1 LNRPVNN
8 MSMKRQYQDM
18 SVGLNERDR
27 ARLVQLSREKG
38 VTKTELAREAIRWYI
53 GNYEEIQGQTRDGE
67 IAAAMRHATEQIVK
81 AINGGVDRICKMLA
95 RQGRAIGT
103 LYELSWMSLPDDEDA
118 RKAFEAA
125 ATRAKQKMARHV
137 ENDEKEFADRL
148 KKVVNN

>member
-1 LNRPVNN
+1 
-8 MSMKRQYQDM
+8 MKKQYHDM

-27 ARLVQLSREKG
+27 ARPTQRSKERG
-38 VTKTELAREAIRWYI
+38 VTKSELAREAIRCYI
-53 GNYEEIQGQTRDGE
+53 ANYEEIKGQTRDGE
-67 IAAAMRHATEQIVK
+67 IAAAMRYATEQIVK
-81 AINGGVDRICKMLA
+81 AINGGIDRICKMLA

-125 ATRAKQKMARHV
+125 PTRAKQKMARHV
-137 ENDEKEFADRL
+137 ENDEKEFAERL

>member
-1 LNRPVNN
+1 MNRPVNT
-8 MSMKRQYQDM
+8 MRMKKQYQDM

-27 ARLVQLSREKG
+27 ARLTQLSREKG
-38 VTKTELAREAIRWYI
+38 VTKSELAREAIRWYI
-53 GNYEEIQGQTRDGE
+53 ANYEEIKGQTRDGE
-67 IAAAMRHATEQIVK
+67 IAAAMRYATEQIVK
-81 AINGGVDRICKMLA
+81 AINGGIDRICKMLA

-137 ENDEKEFADRL
+137 ENDEKEFAERL